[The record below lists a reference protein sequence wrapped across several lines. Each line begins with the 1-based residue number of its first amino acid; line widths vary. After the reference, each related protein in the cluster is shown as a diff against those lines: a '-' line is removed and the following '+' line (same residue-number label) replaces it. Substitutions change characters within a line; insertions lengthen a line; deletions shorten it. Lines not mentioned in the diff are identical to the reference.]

1 MLYKQGVSRIAS
13 KEDKSISE
21 RMSEEDKKECTFSPM
36 TLRSTVSSEKEKI
49 SGKSVFE
56 KLFLDAES
64 RASVFSTPPQATPS
78 LPQRTYTGP
87 ITDVIRAALN

>member
-1 MLYKQGVSRIAS
+1 
-13 KEDKSISE
+13 
-21 RMSEEDKKECTFSPM
+21 MSEEDKKECTFSPN
-36 TLRSTVSSEKEKI
+36 TLRSLTVSSEKEKN
-49 SGKSVFE
+49 SGKSSVFE